1 MIRLWDFFCGS
12 CNKSYRDWPCEGKI
26 PQTIECKC
34 GKQAEWGRQKT
45 NHIHRSHSSMYG
57 KYEPGLGQV
66 VESYEHKRQLMK
78 EMDLQESSDP
88 SGGSRSYRPEEQP
101 ARASKN
107 NSQFLDA
114 AELESAQAEALTRAA
129 QGDFDL
135 EAP

>member
-1 MIRLWDFFCGS
+1 M
-12 CNKSYRDWPCEGKI
+12 
-26 PQTIECKC
+26 
-34 GKQAEWGRQKT
+34 
-45 NHIHRSHSSMYG
+45 
-57 KYEPGLGQV
+57 